1 MKLSLWVTVNA
12 VVFIAAGIA
21 FAVYGPLMMAI
32 FNLPDILGI
41 HPMDYWNVAAFAR
54 MYGAMLFGLGLL
66 LWALRGAVENNEIPS
81 NTRRGIVFA
90 LVIGNVIATIVSL
103 TQQWFP
109 WQGIA
114 GWIMTSVF
122 AIFLLGYSYFLVM
135 APSPSNSEDK
145 NVTPGMAE
153 K

>member
-1 MKLSLWVTVNA
+1 MKLNLWVTVNA

-21 FAVYGPLMMAI
+21 FAIYGPLMMAV
-32 FNLPDILGI
+32 FNLPDVLGI
-41 HPMDYWNVAAFAR
+41 HPMDSWNVAAFAR
-54 MYGAMLFGLGLL
+54 MYGAMLFSLGLL
-66 LWALRGAVENNEIPS
+66 LWALRSAVENREIPS
-81 NTRRGIVFA
+81 HTRRGIVFA

-109 WQGIA
+109 WQGVA

-122 AIFLLGYSYFLVM
+122 AIILLGYSYFLVM
-135 APSPSNSEDK
+135 NPSSGTVDEARI
-145 NVTPGMAE
+145 TPGTAE